1 MRKTFLLKPLL
12 LLCALIVGGT
22 SSVWAE
28 DVSGTINFG
37 SAAGSTQIKGKTG
50 DASPYT
56 DSGTDSKGNTWT
68 ITTVTS
74 NAKSFT
80 QNAAYSQVGASSKPV
95 TSITFT
101 TTLPSSYTIKSFSAK
116 FGGFSGTA
124 GTVTLKV
131 GETTVATGSLN
142 ASNDVVVNSTSTANG
157 NVLTV
162 TVTDIAKG
170 VKCYSV
176 SYTYST
182 GDDPEYEETFSY
194 TEHKGQT
201 VPDYGANITLSKTDV
216 DITNTW
222 YYCAL
227 TDTYA
232 TFYGT
237 NGSGTI
243 TITPKNGATIKK
255 VVFTTPFTSYNGYQ
269 SDGTITASEGTLSTN
284 FIDKPSATETTW
296 EGSATEAFTLTYHKT
311 IRWTSIVVTY
321 TGGTPRCATPEISGE
336 TSFITSSTV
345 TISCATEGATI
356 QYCTSTDGVN
366 YTAYQLYTIP
376 FQVSQSTTVK
386 AQATK
391 EGMVPSDEAYKAFV
405 QHDVIP
411 NIRYFISS
419 HATTP
424 FADPEYVQLENALV
438 TYKNGN
444 TAYLKDEYGAIML
457 FNCAGDL
464 EAGDKLN
471 GYMYVTGYNPSYNG
485 LPEITAFELVEGYTK
500 TTGNTV
506 TPTVMTLSQLMDDPE
521 SSPYEM
527 YLSQYVKIENATVIS
542 AFNNK
547 NCTIEQGG
555 KTIILRDN
563 SGTMTSEVYDEVTV
577 TGFVSIFNT
586 TKQITVYEQSQ
597 IVNTEKVKV
606 TIPESKLTTFVSTKA
621 IDFSKSGITAYT
633 AKVDGSSVKMTA
645 IPGNIVPA
653 NTGVVLSAETA
664 GKFTGD
670 VTTGGSITGE
680 NELVG
685 VTEDTEVAYNVGT
698 KYNYILQDGAFYKAT
713 GAKLKAGKA
722 YLSTTYDVS
731 ATPGARLNI
740 VIDGETTGINTVQGS
755 GLKVNGEVYDLQGR
769 RIQKPTKGLY
779 IVDGKKVLVK

>member
-22 SSVWAE
+22 SSVWADE
-28 DVSGTINFG
+28 VTYDFTKIDGFNTWATGYAEHVVEYSEATVTFTSANRQTGTITNQPVTKGQPVTLVMKGTKTISAVSFTCTQWTTKAQTITLHYSTDAGENYTSTDVTSTNFTISSTDLPSGTNAVKITFSSTANQVG
-37 SAAGSTQIKGKTG
+37 IASATITYADGAAEPVKVATFSYEDHQGKGKI
-50 DASPYT
+50 
-56 DSGTDSKGNTWT
+56 DSG
-68 ITTVTS
+68 
-74 NAKSFT
+74 
-80 QNAAYSQVGASSKPV
+80 
-95 TSITFT
+95 
-101 TTLPSSYTIKSFSAK
+101 SSYTMWGI
-116 FGGFSGTA
+116 
-124 GTVTLKV
+124 
-131 GETTVATGSLN
+131 
-142 ASNDVVVNSTSTANG
+142 DVS
-157 NVLTV
+157 
-162 TVTDIAKG
+162 
-170 VKCYSV
+170 
-176 SYTYST
+176 
-182 GDDPEYEETFSY
+182 
-194 TEHKGQT
+194 
-201 VPDYGANITLSKTDV
+201 
-216 DITNTW
+216 ITN
-222 YYCAL
+222 
-227 TDTYA
+227 DM
-232 TFYGT
+232 FYGST
-237 NGSGTI
+237 VNPCAYFYGYGDIGTG
-243 TITPKNGATIKK
+243 TTLITPHNGATITK
-255 VVFTTPFTSYNGYQ
+255 VEIATPDTDHNGWQ
-269 SDGTITASEGTLSTN
+269 IIGTEEPGEITASVGTVTAN
-284 FIDKPSATETTW
+284 NEDKTKAGMTTW
-296 EGSATEAFTLTYHKT
+296 TGSASEQITLTNTRT
-311 IRWTSIVVTY
+311 IAWSSIKVYY
-321 TGGTPRCATPEISGE
+321 TGGLPKCATPVISGE
-336 TSFITSSTV
+336 TSFITNTTV
-345 TISCATEGATI
+345 TISCDTEGATI
-356 QYCTSTDGVN
+356 QYSTSTDGVN
-366 YTAYQLYTIP
+366 YTAYKNYTAP
-376 FQVSQSTTVK
+376 FQVSQTTTVK
-386 AQATK
+386 AKATK